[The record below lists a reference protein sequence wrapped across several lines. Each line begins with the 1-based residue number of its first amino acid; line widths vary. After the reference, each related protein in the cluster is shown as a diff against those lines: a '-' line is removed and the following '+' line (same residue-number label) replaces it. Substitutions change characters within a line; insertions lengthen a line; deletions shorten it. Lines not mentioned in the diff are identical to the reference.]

1 MNMSLRHL
9 LQSATGFA
17 IAGGWTVS
25 SAQPAAAQSFAMKL
39 TTSASNDL
47 DTDWLAILKKEVES
61 TSAGKIKA
69 NIYPASQLGSA
80 LTTIEGV
87 ATGTVEFGIN
97 ASGFYEGLNPRFA
110 ALSVPGTIKGMAQ
123 GARVMAA
130 PEVRRQYGAIGA
142 DKGYEVL
149 TALVHSPAAIV
160 SKKPIK
166 TIGDFAGMK
175 IRVPGSAIL
184 IEQLKKVGASP
195 IAMSL
200 GEVLP
205 ALQNGTIDGAYAGNT
220 IFTALKYY
228 DVAKN
233 MTLLPDSFIVIVG
246 IVNRKFMKSLGP
258 MEELVRNAARKADA
272 DGPAMGEAG
281 VKKSMDGW
289 QTNGGNVIEFSAA
302 DAKSYLEL
310 VVPASLAKLNADGRT
325 DYDILKS
332 VSAKYK

>member
-1 MNMSLRHL
+1 MNITRRDL
-9 LQSATGFA
+9 LQSAAGLA
-17 IAGGWTVS
+17 AAGGWTLSDVL
-25 SAQPAAAQSFAMKL
+25 PAAAQSFVMKL

-47 DTDWLAILKKEVES
+47 DTEWLDILKKEVES
-61 TSAGKIKA
+61 ASAGKIKA

-80 LTTIEGV
+80 PTTIEGV
-87 ATGTVEFGIN
+87 ATGTIEVGIN
-97 ASGFYEGLNPRFA
+97 ASGFYEGLNSRFA
-110 ALSVPGTIKGMAQ
+110 ALSVPGILKSMAQ
-123 GARVMAA
+123 GAKVMAD
-130 PEVRRQYGAIGA
+130 PDVQKQYGVIGT

-149 TALVHSPAAIV
+149 TAMAHSPAAIV
-160 SKKPIK
+160 SKKPIN

-195 IAMSL
+195 VAMTL

-205 ALQNGTIDGAYAGNT
+205 SLQNGTIDGAYAGNT

-246 IVNRKFMKSLGP
+246 IVNRKFMKSLGS
-258 MEELVRNAARKADA
+258 MEELVRNAARKADVGGAAEAEA
-272 DGPAMGEAG
+272 D
-281 VKKSMDGW
+281 VKKGMNGW
-289 QTNGGNVIEFSAA
+289 QANGGKVIEFSAA
-302 DAKSYLEL
+302 DAKSYLDL
-310 VVPASLAKLNADGRT
+310 VVPASLAKLNAEGRQ

-332 VSAKYK
+332 VSTKYT